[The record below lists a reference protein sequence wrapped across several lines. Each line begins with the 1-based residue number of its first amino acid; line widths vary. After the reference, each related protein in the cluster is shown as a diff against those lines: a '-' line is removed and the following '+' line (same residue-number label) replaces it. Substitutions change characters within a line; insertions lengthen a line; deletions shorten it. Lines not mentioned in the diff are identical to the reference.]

1 MKYTVLLKQSNA
13 YLARHPEYIHEP
25 VSWDIFTTGARW
37 MHLQMNRLATTET
50 TFNSTVKYGRY
61 GFLKY
66 SISIVVWL
74 ASALFLSRVSLFLIP
89 LSVLFFYFA
98 EVHFLFLFPLLIGG
112 VPNPVWTSIK
122 QTYRIGIIRVLVT
135 VMPIAWFMMAGLFN
149 KQQPFHNWHAGS
161 LAVLVW
167 YQHEV
172 RNRL

>member
-1 MKYTVLLKQSNA
+1 MKYTILLKQSNA
-13 YLARHPEYIHEP
+13 YLARHPGYIHKP
-25 VSWDIFTTGARW
+25 FSWSIFTTGAKW
-37 MHLQMNRLATTET
+37 MHVQMNRMATTET
-50 TFNSTVKYGRY
+50 VFNSTVKYGWY

-66 SISIVVWL
+66 SISIAVWL
-74 ASALFLSRVSLFLIP
+74 LSVVLLYCFSLFLLP
-89 LSVLFFYFA
+89 LSVLFFYLA
-98 EVHFLFLFPLLIGG
+98 EVHFLFLFPLLIDG
-112 VPNPVWTSIK
+112 VPNPVWTSVK

-149 KQQPFHNWHAGS
+149 KQKPFHNWHAGS